1 MPRISAAVAVLLL
14 PCACLADANWPQFRG
29 PTAQGITTARGLP
42 VTWSEKQNVT
52 WKTPIHGKAWSSP
65 VVWGGQ
71 VWLTTATEKGDRL
84 SAICVDKESGRIVH
98 DLLLFE
104 VSVPQYAHPFNS
116 YASPTP
122 AVEDGRV
129 YVTFGS
135 PGTACLDA
143 ATGKKIWERRDFVCN
158 HWRGAGSSPVLYKDL
173 LFLPFDGADY
183 QYIVALNKKTGET
196 VWKVDRSVDFQDL
209 DPKTGKPQADGDWR
223 KAFSTPRIAQYAGG
237 PPILVSLG
245 SKALYAYEPETGK
258 ELWRVECRESHSGSA
273 TPVIGKDL
281 VYFNTGH
288 GRPELWAVKPGGSGV
303 VTDSHVAWKVKRNV
317 PTRASV
323 LLHDDL
329 LYLVDD
335 GGIATCL
342 EAASGKE
349 VWRKRIGGNYSA
361 SPLYADGRVYFFS
374 EEGKTTAVAPGREAK
389 VLGESQLDAGFMASP
404 AVADDAF
411 FLRTKTHLYRVE
423 GK

>member
-1 MPRISAAVAVLLL
+1 
-14 PCACLADANWPQFRG
+14 
-29 PTAQGITTARGLP
+29 
-42 VTWSEKQNVT
+42 
-52 WKTPIHGKAWSSP
+52 
-65 VVWGGQ
+65 
-71 VWLTTATEKGDRL
+71 
-84 SAICVDKESGRIVH
+84 
-98 DLLLFE
+98 
-104 VSVPQYAHPFNS
+104 
-116 YASPTP
+116 
-122 AVEDGRV
+122 
-129 YVTFGS
+129 
-135 PGTACLDA
+135 
-143 ATGKKIWERRDFVCN
+143 
-158 HWRGAGSSPVLYKDL
+158 
-173 LFLPFDGADY
+173 
-183 QYIVALNKKTGET
+183 

-223 KAFSTPRIAQYAGG
+223 KAFSTPRVAQFADG

-342 EAASGKE
+342 EGASGKE